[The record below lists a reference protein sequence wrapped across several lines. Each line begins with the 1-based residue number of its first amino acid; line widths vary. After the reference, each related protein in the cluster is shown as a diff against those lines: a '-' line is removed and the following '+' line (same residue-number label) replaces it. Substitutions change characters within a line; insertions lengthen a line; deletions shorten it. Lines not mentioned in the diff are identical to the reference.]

1 MRRIENPDDIAEG
14 LAALGRADARL
25 LPVIEAAGPV
35 PLRRREPGFEGLA
48 RIIVA
53 QQISVAAATAIWN
66 RFAVAVDPLTPE
78 RFLAVAPEDLRAAGL
93 SAPKVRT
100 LAAISAAVAGGE
112 VDLEAVAGLPPE
124 EAHRVMTRISGVGP
138 WTADIF
144 LLFCAGHPDVW
155 PGGDL
160 ALQHAVRI
168 AFGLDTRPAE
178 KPCRAIAEA
187 WAPWRGVAARLFWA
201 YYAAVKDG
209 RDAVPA

>member
-78 RFLAVAPEDLRAAGL
+78 RFLAVAPEDLRTAGL

-100 LAAISAAVAGGE
+100 LTAISAAVAGGE

-168 AFGLDTRPAE
+168 AFGLDARPAE

-209 RDAVPA
+209 RDVVPA

>member
-1 MRRIENPDDIAEG
+1 MRRIRTTDDIREG
-14 LAALGRADARL
+14 LAALVAADPRL
-25 LPVIEAAGPV
+25 EKVVEIAGEV

-53 QQISVAAATAIWN
+53 QQISVSAATAIWN
-66 RFAVAVDPLTPE
+66 RFAAVVDPPTPE
-78 RFLAVAPEDLRAAGL
+78 RFLAVGPDALRAAGL

-100 LAAISAAVAGGE
+100 LTAVAEAVRDGA
-112 VDLEAVAGLPPE
+112 VDLERAADLDPA
-124 EAHRVMTRISGVGP
+124 EAHVAMTKIHGIGP

-168 AFGLDTRPAE
+168 AFALDARPGE
-178 KPCRAIAEA
+178 KPCRAIAEV
-187 WAPWRGVAARLFWA
+187 WSPWRGVAARLFWA
-201 YYAAVKDG
+201 YYAAVKQG
-209 RDAVPA
+209 RDTLPA